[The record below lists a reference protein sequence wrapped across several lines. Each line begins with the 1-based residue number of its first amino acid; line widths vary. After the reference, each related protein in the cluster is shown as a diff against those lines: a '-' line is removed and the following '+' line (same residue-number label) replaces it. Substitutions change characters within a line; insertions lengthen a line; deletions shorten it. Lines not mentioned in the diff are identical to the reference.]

1 MRILFKGKLTIFLT
15 IAVALGFVTSGYAVE
30 LKSNRD
36 PIGED
41 LPLHLRAQSKAG
53 SVALSAAARS
63 AALFDSLR
71 KNFA

>member
-1 MRILFKGKLTIFLT
+1 MRILFKAKLTIFLT
-15 IAVALGFVTSGYAVE
+15 IAVALGLATSGYAVD
-30 LKSNRD
+30 LKN
-36 PIGED
+36 E
-41 LPLHLRAQSKAG
+41 LPLHLRAQSKTG